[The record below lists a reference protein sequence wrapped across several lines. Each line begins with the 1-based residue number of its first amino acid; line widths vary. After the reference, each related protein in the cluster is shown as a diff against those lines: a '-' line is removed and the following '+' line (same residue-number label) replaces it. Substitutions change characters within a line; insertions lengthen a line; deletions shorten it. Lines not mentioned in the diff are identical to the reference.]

1 MESLFDGN
9 VMKLIVM
16 VLVGALSGTLAAR
29 IMKGDHFGFV
39 TNAILG
45 IAGAVVGGT
54 IFNFLG
60 ITAGAGIVK
69 IIDNTFGVQLPQ
81 NFVGMIVSATLGSI
95 LIMWVGR
102 MLKGG
107 RRKR

>member
-1 MESLFDGN
+1 MEDLN
-9 VMKLIVM
+9 IIKIAVM
-16 VLVGALSGTLAAR
+16 VIVGALAGTLAAR

-39 TNAILG
+39 VNAILG

-54 IFNFLG
+54 IFNFLNL
-60 ITAGAGIVK
+60 TPGAGIVK

-95 LIMWVGR
+95 LILWLFR
-102 MLKGG
+102 ILKG
-107 RRKR
+107 RRKRR

>member
-1 MESLFDGN
+1 MEDLVDGN
-9 VMKLIVM
+9 VVKLLTM
-16 VLVGALSGTLAAR
+16 VLVGALAGTLAAR

-39 TNAILG
+39 ANAILG

-60 ITAGAGIVK
+60 IKAGEGIVK
-69 IIDNTFGVQLPQ
+69 TIDSTFGVQLPQ

-95 LIMWVGR
+95 LILWVGR
-102 MLKGG
+102 MLK
-107 RRKR
+107 RKRR

>member
-1 MESLFDGN
+1 MEDLVDGN
-9 VMKLIVM
+9 VVKLLTM
-16 VLVGALSGTLAAR
+16 VLVGALAGTLAAR

-39 TNAILG
+39 ANAILG

-60 ITAGAGIVK
+60 IKAGEEIVK
-69 IIDNTFGVQLPQ
+69 TIDSTFGVQLPQ

-95 LIMWVGR
+95 LILWVGR
-102 MLKGG
+102 MLK
-107 RRKR
+107 RKRR